1 MVIESDMGTSD
12 PHSRSYTSH
21 TNCNSPHCSS
31 LGWDLHNL
39 GVLNADMSLVMWSAV
54 MGSTPPYFSDLD
66 SDHNLSTG
74 YLEDA
79 LLEFGDRSKRRR
91 LSFCGKDQTKE
102 FNDRALVRN
111 GYWNSTCR
119 WGVDEN
125 YNGMS
130 EITSFTGFSDE
141 MGSSRSRTSEDTSFF
156 PEVKMQEDVVSSLD
170 SSSPFKESSSRTK
183 SGTDKEG
190 QFALDAM
197 PLSGYGGEKRRR
209 QERVVVTRVVYP
221 FAVVKPGG
229 ADGDVTLNDI
239 NERLLMPPTRPVRH
253 PVGDFACRPC
263 VSPHGPGLSG
273 KAVVAL
279 TRLHT
284 QGRGTITIIR
294 TRG

>member
-1 MVIESDMGTSD
+1 MVIELDMGTSD
-12 PHSRSYTSH
+12 PHSLSYTSN
-21 TNCNSPHCSS
+21 TNFNSPHCSS
-31 LGWDLHNL
+31 QGWDLHNL
-39 GVLNADMSLVMWSAV
+39 GVLNADMSLVM
-54 MGSTPPYFSDLD
+54 GSTPPYLSDLD
-66 SDHNLSTG
+66 SDHDLSTG

-91 LSFCGKDQTKE
+91 LSFCGEDWTRE
-102 FNDRALVRN
+102 FNDHAL

-125 YNGMS
+125 YSGMS
-130 EITSFTGFSDE
+130 EITSFTRFSDE
-141 MGSSRSRTSEDTSFF
+141 MGSSRSRTSEETNFF
-156 PEVKMQEDVVSSLD
+156 PEVKTQEDVVSSLD
-170 SSSPFKESSSRTK
+170 SSSPFKESSRTK
-183 SGTDKEG
+183 SGSDKEV

-197 PLSGYGGEKRRR
+197 PLAEKEMGTGCSGEKRRR
-209 QERVVVTRVVYP
+209 QERMVVTRVVYP

-294 TRG
+294 TKG